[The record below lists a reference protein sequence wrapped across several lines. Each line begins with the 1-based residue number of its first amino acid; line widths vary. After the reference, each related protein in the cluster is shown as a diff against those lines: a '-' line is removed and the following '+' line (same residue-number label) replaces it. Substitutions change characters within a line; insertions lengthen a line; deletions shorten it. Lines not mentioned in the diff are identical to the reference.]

1 MWHKRK
7 GFTLVEL
14 TVVIVILAIIS
25 AVAVPKFINVS
36 SDAKKAKIAS
46 VAAELRTAINLIYYK
61 SLLLGLE
68 GRCYDTTAT
77 PAKDKD
83 DQLDPS
89 KDNSSVVEGY
99 FTCNGYPIAYV
110 DSITRLIS
118 LDDEYITFNFGERAT
133 AATVADG
140 TFKAVGTY
148 RVMIISVT
156 SEFIRKKEDRN
167 KPENKDKNYC
177 QVIYQPNSVEQ
188 VVLLNDG
195 C

>member
-68 GRCYDTTAT
+68 NECHEGL
-77 PAKDKD
+77 AKEVIVDGF
-83 DQLDPS
+83 L
-89 KDNSSVVEGY
+89 
-99 FTCNGYPIAYV
+99 TCKGYPIGYIS
-110 DSITRLIS
+110 SIKKLLNLDNNEGFIFQNSDASGHRILAIS
-118 LDDEYITFNFGERAT
+118 LNETYYNGEKL
-133 AATVADG
+133 V
-140 TFKAVGTY
+140 
-148 RVMIISVT
+148 
-156 SEFIRKKEDRN
+156 
-167 KPENKDKNYC
+167 NKDGQFVDDKPSISAGMNYC
-177 QVIYQPNSVEQ
+177 QLLYQPMGADKV
-188 VVLLNDG
+188 VVLDDG

>member
-61 SLLLGLE
+61 ALMLGLE
-68 GRCYDTTAT
+68 DRCYDTNADNDDIS
-77 PAKDKD
+77 DKD
-83 DQLDPS
+83 QS
-89 KDNSSVVEGY
+89 AQVEGY
-99 FTCNGYPIAYV
+99 LTCKGYPIAYQ
-110 DSITRLIS
+110 DSIKRLLS
-118 LDDEYITFNFGERAT
+118 LGDEYKVSNSSRAYGSERHRVLAIFIG
-133 AATVADG
+133 DNY
-140 TFKAVGTY
+140 TY
-148 RVMIISVT
+148 D
-156 SEFIRKKEDRN
+156 KKEGD
-167 KPENKDKNYC
+167 YC
-177 QVIYQPNSVEQ
+177 QLIYQPNSAEQ
-188 VVLLNDG
+188 IVVLDEG